1 MSKLFNDLFIFEM
14 ANSHQGDVEHGK
26 DIIHEMGKIAR
37 KYNINAAVKLQY
49 RNLDNFIHP
58 DYVNRTDVPHVPRFM
73 STRLTYDQFTELVD
87 AIKEEGMIAMST
99 PFDEDGVDWCVNQ
112 GIDIIK
118 IASCSSL
125 DWPLLEKAA
134 AARKPLIISTGGK
147 TLSDIDKLYNFFCS
161 LTLLTV

>member
-1 MSKLFNDLFIFEM
+1 MSRLFNDLFIFEM
-14 ANSHQGDVEHGK
+14 ANSHQGDLEHGK

-87 AIKEEGMIAMST
+87 AIKEEGMIAIST
-99 PFDEDGVDWCVNQ
+99 PFDEDSVDWCMEQ

-125 DWPLLEKAA
+125 DWPLLEKVATTG
-134 AARKPLIISTGGK
+134 KPLIISTGGK
-147 TLSDIDKLYNFFCS
+147 ILSDIDKLYNFFFS
-161 LTLLTV
+161 QKM

>member
-1 MSKLFNDLFIFEM
+1 MSRLFNDLFIFEI

-87 AIKEEGMIAMST
+87 AIKEEEMIAIST
-99 PFDEDGVDWCVNQ
+99 PFDEGSVDWCMEQ

-118 IASCSSL
+118 ISF
-125 DWPLLEKAA
+125 
-134 AARKPLIISTGGK
+134 IISFHTENVILHFYIVLLNIRHRQ
-147 TLSDIDKLYNFFCS
+147 TICS
-161 LTLLTV
+161 LILLTA